1 MFLILQNYKFRLF
14 WVSMLFDDAGRMVI
28 PVALGW
34 LVLTLTDSPLWVG
47 ISAGV
52 AGLGLTLFSPIAGV
66 LVDRYNRRYLLL
78 VTLAIEM
85 ACALV
90 MGVLV
95 HTNNVSI
102 VSVLL
107 FSFIIGVNGATRYSC
122 VSALTLDLV
131 GRSNLLKGVAA
142 NFFSMT
148 IMGVVAPVAG
158 GWIIRSLGVPYAY
171 YLIVVVSLVS
181 LVILM
186 NLKGIKAPEK
196 ELSSHVEDLIEGAK
210 FVFNTPIVRML
221 ILAIL
226 VSETFGWAVESMLP
240 VIARDE
246 LSLGPE
252 GLGYLMSA
260 GAFGAVIPSIIISVV
275 PDIKNKGM
283 LMFIGLVCF
292 GSGLVLFALSKQ
304 LYSSLLFIAF
314 TMGSATVYESALSTL
329 LQTSVPS
336 NMRGRVLSFQ
346 TFSWGFSGMAGFHA
360 GAIAALFSA
369 PVAVAAGGVIVLLN
383 GLRIGKKLILL
394 ARDSQRS
401 VSSRLDS

>member
-1 MFLILQNYKFRLF
+1 MFLILHNYKFRLF
-14 WVSMLFDDAGRMVI
+14 WVSMLFDDAGRMITPMAV
-28 PVALGW
+28 GW
-34 LVLTLTDSPLWVG
+34 LVLVLTDSPLWVG

-66 LVDRYNRRYLLL
+66 LVDRYNRRYLLF
-78 VTLAIEM
+78 VTLVGQM

-90 MGVLV
+90 MGILV

-107 FSFIIGVNGATRYSC
+107 LAFIMGLNGATRYSS

-171 YLIVVVSLVS
+171 YLIVGVSLVS

-186 NLKGIKAPEK
+186 NLKGIEAPEK

-221 ILAIL
+221 ILAML

>member
-1 MFLILQNYKFRLF
+1 
-14 WVSMLFDDAGRMVI
+14 MLFDDAGRMVI

-171 YLIVVVSLVS
+171 YLIVGVSLVS

-394 ARDSQRS
+394 TRDSQRS

>member
-1 MFLILQNYKFRLF
+1 MFLILQNYRFRLF
-14 WVSMLFDDAGRMVI
+14 WVSNLFNDAGRMVT
-28 PVALGW
+28 PMAVGW
-34 LVLTLTDSPLWVG
+34 LVLILTDSPLWVG
-47 ISAGV
+47 ISAG
-52 AGLGLTLFSPIAGV
+52 ASGLGLTLFSPIAGV
-66 LVDRYNRRYLLL
+66 LVDRYGRRDLLL
-78 VTLAIEM
+78 ATLVAEM
-85 ACALV
+85 TCALL
-90 MGVLV
+90 MGFLV
-95 HTNNVSI
+95 HTDNISV
-102 VSVLL
+102 VHVLL
-107 FSFIIGVNGATRYSC
+107 FAFIMGIIGATRYSC

-148 IMGVVAPVAG
+148 VMGVVAPVAL
-158 GWIIRSLGVPYAY
+158 GWIIRSQGVPYAY
-171 YLIVVVSLVS
+171 YFIAGTSLVS
-181 LVILM
+181 LVVLM
-186 NLKGIKAPEK
+186 NLRGITAPEK

-246 LSLGPE
+246 LSLGPD

-383 GLRIGKKLILL
+383 GLRIGKKLIVLTM
-394 ARDSQRS
+394 DSQRN

>member
-1 MFLILQNYKFRLF
+1 MFLILQNYKFRLL
-14 WVSMLFDDAGRMVI
+14 WASMLFDDAGRMVI

-171 YLIVVVSLVS
+171 YLIVGVSLVS

-394 ARDSQRS
+394 TRDSQRS

>member
-1 MFLILQNYKFRLF
+1 MFLILQNYRFRLF
-14 WVSMLFDDAGRMVI
+14 WVSNLFNDAGRMVT
-28 PVALGW
+28 PMAVGW
-34 LVLTLTDSPLWVG
+34 LVLILTDSPLWVG
-47 ISAGV
+47 ISAG
-52 AGLGLTLFSPIAGV
+52 ASGLGLTLLSPIAGV
-66 LVDRYNRRYLLL
+66 LVDRYGRRDLLL
-78 VTLAIEM
+78 ATLVAEM
-85 ACALV
+85 TCALL
-90 MGVLV
+90 MGFLV
-95 HTNNVSI
+95 HTGNISV
-102 VSVLL
+102 VHVLL
-107 FSFIIGVNGATRYSC
+107 FAFIMGIIGATRYSC

-148 IMGVVAPVAG
+148 VMGVVAPVAL
-158 GWIIRSLGVPYAY
+158 GWIIRSQGVPYAY
-171 YLIVVVSLVS
+171 YFIAGTSLVS
-181 LVILM
+181 LVVLM
-186 NLKGIKAPEK
+186 NLRGITAPEK

-346 TFSWGFSGMAGFHA
+346 TFSWGFSGMAGFHT

-383 GLRIGKKLILL
+383 GLRIGKKLIELTM
-394 ARDSQRS
+394 DSQRN

>member
-1 MFLILQNYKFRLF
+1 
-14 WVSMLFDDAGRMVI
+14 MLFDDAGRMVI

-52 AGLGLTLFSPIAGV
+52 AGLGLTLFSPFAGV

-171 YLIVVVSLVS
+171 YLIVGVSLVS

-304 LYSSLLFIAF
+304 LFSSLLFIAF

-394 ARDSQRS
+394 AKDSQRS

>member
-1 MFLILQNYKFRLF
+1 
-14 WVSMLFDDAGRMVI
+14 MLFDDAGRMVI

-107 FSFIIGVNGATRYSC
+107 FSFIIGVNGATRYSS

-171 YLIVVVSLVS
+171 YLIVGASLVS

-346 TFSWGFSGMAGFHA
+346 TFSWGFSGMAGFHT

>member
-1 MFLILQNYKFRLF
+1 MFLILQNYRFRLF
-14 WVSMLFDDAGRMVI
+14 WVSNLFNDAGRMVT
-28 PVALGW
+28 PMAVGW
-34 LVLTLTDSPLWVG
+34 LVLILTDSPLWVG

-158 GWIIRSLGVPYAY
+158 GWIIRSLGVPYAC
-171 YLIVVVSLVS
+171 YLIVGASLVS

-186 NLKGIKAPEK
+186 NLKGIEAPEK

-260 GAFGAVIPSIIISVV
+260 GAFGAVIPSIMISVV
-275 PDIKNKGM
+275 PDIKSKGI
-283 LMFIGLVCF
+283 LMFMGLVCF

-304 LYSSLLFIAF
+304 LYISLVFIAF
-314 TMGSATVYESALSTL
+314 TMGSGTVYESALSTL
-329 LQTSVPS
+329 LQTSVPN

>member
-14 WVSMLFDDAGRMVI
+14 WASMLFDDAGRMVI

-171 YLIVVVSLVS
+171 YLIVGVSLVS

>member
-1 MFLILQNYKFRLF
+1 
-14 WVSMLFDDAGRMVI
+14 MLFDDAGRMVI

-171 YLIVVVSLVS
+171 YLIVGVSLVS

>member
-1 MFLILQNYKFRLF
+1 
-14 WVSMLFDDAGRMVI
+14 MLFDDAGRMVI

-171 YLIVVVSLVS
+171 YLIVGVSLVS

-383 GLRIGKKLILL
+383 GLRIGKKLIFL

>member
-1 MFLILQNYKFRLF
+1 
-14 WVSMLFDDAGRMVI
+14 MLFDDAGRMVI

-52 AGLGLTLFSPIAGV
+52 AGLGLTLFSPFAGV

-171 YLIVVVSLVS
+171 YLIVGVSLVS

>member
-1 MFLILQNYKFRLF
+1 MFLILHNYKFRLF
-14 WVSMLFDDAGRMVI
+14 WVSMLFDDAGRMITPMAV
-28 PVALGW
+28 GW
-34 LVLTLTDSPLWVG
+34 LVLILTDSPLWVG

-52 AGLGLTLFSPIAGV
+52 SGLGLTLFSPIAGV
-66 LVDRYNRRYLLL
+66 LVDRYNRRDLLFL
-78 VTLAIEM
+78 TLACQM
-85 ACALV
+85 ACGLIL
-90 MGVLV
+90 GVLV

-102 VSVLL
+102 LSVLIL
-107 FSFIIGVNGATRYSC
+107 AFIMGLNGATRYSC

-158 GWIIRSLGVPYAY
+158 GWIIRSLGVPYAC
-171 YLIVVVSLVS
+171 YLIAGVSLVS
-181 LVILM
+181 LGILM
-186 NLKGIKAPEK
+186 NLKEIKAPEK
-196 ELSSHVEDLIEGAK
+196 VLSSHVEDLVEGAK
-210 FVFNTPIVRML
+210 FAFNSPIVRML

-246 LSLGPE
+246 FLLGPD

-275 PDIKNKGM
+275 PDIKNKGI
-283 LMFIGLVCF
+283 LMVIGLVCF
-292 GSGLVLFALSKQ
+292 GSGLILFAFSKQ
-304 LYSSLLFIAF
+304 LYISLILIAF
-314 TMGSATVYESALSTL
+314 TMGSATAYESALSTL
-329 LQTSVPS
+329 IQTSVP
-336 NMRGRVLSFQ
+336 NEMRGRVLSFQ

-360 GAIAALFSA
+360 GAVAALFGA

-383 GLRIGKKLILL
+383 GLRIGKKLIVLV
-394 ARDSQRS
+394 RESQRS
-401 VSSRLDS
+401 VSSRLDN

>member
-1 MFLILQNYKFRLF
+1 MFLILHNYKFRLF
-14 WVSMLFDDAGRMVI
+14 WVSMLFDDAGRMITPMAV
-28 PVALGW
+28 GW
-34 LVLTLTDSPLWVG
+34 LVLILTDSPLWVG

-66 LVDRYNRRYLLL
+66 LVDRYNRRYLLF
-78 VTLAIEM
+78 VTLVGQM

-90 MGVLV
+90 MGILV

-107 FSFIIGVNGATRYSC
+107 LAFIMGLNGATRYSS

-171 YLIVVVSLVS
+171 YLIVGVSLVS

-186 NLKGIKAPEK
+186 NLKGIEAPEK